1 LTAARAVPTVEIYL
15 VQPAATED
23 LMTNAP
29 STWTLV
35 LVPSPTSADARR
47 TPLSERVAMRAGLV
61 LLAWAERRR
70 ESIRRSI
77 RLDRVARGC
86 AGQRPFC

>member
-1 LTAARAVPTVEIYL
+1 MPTLEIYL

-35 LVPSPTSADARR
+35 FVPSPTSGDARR
-47 TPLSERVAMRAGLV
+47 TPLAERVAMRAGLV
-61 LLAWAERRR
+61 LLGWAERRR

-77 RLDRVARGC
+77 SLDRVADGR
-86 AGQRPFC
+86 AVQRPFC